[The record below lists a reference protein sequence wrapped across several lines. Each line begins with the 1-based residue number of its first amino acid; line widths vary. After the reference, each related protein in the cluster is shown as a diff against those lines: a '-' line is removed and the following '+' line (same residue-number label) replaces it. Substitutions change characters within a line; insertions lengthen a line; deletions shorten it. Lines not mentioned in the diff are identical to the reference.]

1 MSRCGVAGWR
11 LVDAI
16 CTGVLEVLGILAWYG
31 VYQYVVENLP
41 TAPEVGIA
49 WLCGHLLNLSMAG
62 RPPHRKPSS
71 NSTGF
76 CHRPLGADASGR
88 LFATSILILNPCHF
102 DSLPPLI
109 GRFIYKLRICHQ
121 LIGSKACQLQK
132 YKFVAPVSH
141 KYAQI
146 WQKYCCAYP
155 TYIYCMITLI
165 IDISPQPLELM

>member
-41 TAPEVGIA
+41 TAPEVGMA
-49 WLCGHLLNLSMAG
+49 WLCGQLVYLAMAG
-62 RPPHRKPSS
+62 RPPNGKPSS
-71 NSTGF
+71 NSAGF
-76 CHRPLGADASGR
+76 CYWPLGTHASGR
-88 LFATSILILNPCHF
+88 LFATSILILNPCRF
-102 DSLPPLI
+102 DSLPPSI

-141 KYAQI
+141 KFAQI
-146 WQKYCCAYP
+146 WQKHSFAYP
-155 TYIYCMITLI
+155 TYLCMIILI
-165 IDISPQPLELM
+165 TEISPQHLKLI